1 MGRKRANENSRTA
14 HAFQRVQLRDLFVV
28 VPTRLRCLFRSLF
41 RIAFRAGCASPWR
54 TSPSVKVRSR
64 SENEERLK
72 KEEKL
77 NDEKSQS
84 IAADSASGRSDDLP
98 GVAGVFRRRPT
109 SSRHACL
116 LVSAAWPPERS
127 QSGAPI
133 ERPSS
138 ALRLYST
145 VVMETLARPWAGCP
159 IVSTGKSASLEDS
172 IEEISESD

>member
-1 MGRKRANENSRTA
+1 MTKK
-14 HAFQRVQLRDLFVV
+14 VK
-28 VPTRLRCLFRSLF
+28 
-41 RIAFRAGCASPWR
+41 ASP
-54 TSPSVKVRSR
+54 P
-64 SENEERLK
+64 
-72 KEEKL
+72 
-77 NDEKSQS
+77 
-84 IAADSASGRSDDLP
+84 IA
-98 GVAGVFRRRPT
+98 
-109 SSRHACL
+109 
-116 LVSAAWPPERS
+116 PPEDLMIFQESPAFSAGAQPQADMPVCWFRQLGLRS

>member
-1 MGRKRANENSRTA
+1 MLFSGCSSEIFSWLCRRVSD
-14 HAFQRVQLRDLFVV
+14 AFSGASSELPFVRDAL
-28 VPTRLRCLFRSLF
+28 
-41 RIAFRAGCASPWR
+41 PWR

-145 VVMETLARPWAGCP
+145 VVMETLARPWGGCP